1 MQNQKALVW
10 FRNNLRISDNK
21 LLFKASKAH
30 NNIIAYYNFDSNFF
44 KKDRWGFIRTEKF
57 RAKFLIETVKECML
71 SIPQQAKRRWGI
83 DYDMPVGIEIKIG
96 SNWLDTKEIFSN

>member
-1 MQNQKALVW
+1 M
-10 FRNNLRISDNK
+10 
-21 LLFKASKAH
+21 
-30 NNIIAYYNFDSNFF
+30 F
-44 KKDRWGFIRTEKF
+44 KKRKLKSLLCNTVHDSIVVDVHPDEEDQV
-57 RAKFLIETVKECML
+57 IETVKECML